1 MMTLTWAALL
11 WLAFLAMA
19 ILAGTLRQFL
29 LAPALGD
36 LPARAACT
44 VLLCAL
50 YFAAIRVFML
60 SRRINSLS
68 TRLFLGIFWSGLT
81 LAFEFGFGLARGLSW
96 DAMLADYNML
106 EGRLWPLVPLTL
118 MLAPVLA
125 PRKTQGLRP

>member
-1 MMTLTWAALL
+1 MIILRASLL

-36 LPARAACT
+36 LTARAACT
-44 VLLCAL
+44 LLLCVL
-50 YFAAIRVFML
+50 YFAAIRAFAL
-60 SRRINSLS
+60 RYQIDSLS

-96 DAMLADYNML
+96 DVMLADYNL
-106 EGRLWPLVPLTL
+106 LGGRLWPLVPLTL
-118 MLAPVLA
+118 LLTPLLAR
-125 PRKTQGLRP
+125 RKLQGLRP